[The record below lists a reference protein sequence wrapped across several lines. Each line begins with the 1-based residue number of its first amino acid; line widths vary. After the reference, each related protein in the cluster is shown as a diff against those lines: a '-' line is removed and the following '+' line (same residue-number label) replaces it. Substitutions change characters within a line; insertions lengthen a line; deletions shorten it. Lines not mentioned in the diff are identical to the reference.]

1 MTILCI
7 DYTIRYVSV
16 SVLNDTIKLVL
27 LVGDSGAVLGKV
39 KSSLDALFSCSLADE
54 AVGEAITLITILLLL
69 IDGLERALLN
79 PSTGV
84 GDSKVA
90 WLSHGC

>member
-1 MTILCI
+1 M
-7 DYTIRYVSV
+7 
-16 SVLNDTIKLVL
+16 KQ
-27 LVGDSGAVLGKV
+27 
-39 KSSLDALFSCSLADE
+39 
-54 AVGEAITLITILLLL
+54 VGEAITLITILLLL

-84 GDSKVA
+84 GDSKGA